1 MDNNFHCSMGGS
13 IFSASLSKP
22 HNCLQMFILQ
32 PPLFQSRMCPPLKL
46 FCIVLNTSYLQ
57 LAYLELRWTE
67 NVNINYVKSA
77 HFRILGTS
85 GHVIYLP
92 RILKLNAVFLIAED
106 NLRQGLAQGCIGTSF
121 CCLPLTKKVSTTSG
135 LFSPLTN
142 QAYIP
147 PLIKASTVLNT
158 TFK

>member
-1 MDNNFHCSMGGS
+1 MEGGYGFFSLLEGGES
-13 IFSASLSKP
+13 IFFASLWKP

-106 NLRQGLAQGCIGTSF
+106 NLRQGLAQGC
-121 CCLPLTKKVSTTSG
+121 KKRMGSALQFGAAGPNEAIVATLSVTANAT
-135 LFSPLTN
+135 
-142 QAYIP
+142 
-147 PLIKASTVLNT
+147 
-158 TFK
+158 

>member
-1 MDNNFHCSMGGS
+1 
-13 IFSASLSKP
+13 
-22 HNCLQMFILQ
+22 
-32 PPLFQSRMCPPLKL
+32 MCPTLKL
-46 FCIVLNTSYLQ
+46 SCIVSKTYYLQ

-106 NLRQGLAQGCIGTSF
+106 NLRQGLAQGCSLNRHVCWRYLYKLGTEI
-121 CCLPLTKKVSTTSG
+121 V
-135 LFSPLTN
+135 LF
-142 QAYIP
+142 I
-147 PLIKASTVLNT
+147 
-158 TFK
+158 